1 MKHDLHAFPNKIL
14 NMFESV
20 DIIFFQIVF
29 TWKCIKIYFFIFL
42 NYFWYQHI
50 KVIWKH

>member
-20 DIIFFQIVF
+20 IIIVFQIVF

-42 NYFWYQHI
+42 NYFWY
-50 KVIWKH
+50 